1 MTRYTAHATLTEEI
15 ARAVAEV
22 PGVAFLKP
30 GLGGLVRTTLT
41 PDGRWAGS
49 AAQAGVRL
57 TRSGDGGPWRV
68 EIHLVALRHTRT
80 VDVARA
86 ARRAVEER
94 MGDLFPAEA
103 SGARVSVTVTGL
115 V

>member
-15 ARAVAEV
+15 ARAVVEV

-30 GLGGLVRTTLT
+30 GLSGLVRSTLARGERGTGPAT
-41 PDGRWAGS
+41 PS
-49 AAQAGVRL
+49 GVRL
-57 TRSGDGGPWRV
+57 TRSGDGEPWRV
-68 EIHLVALRHTRT
+68 EIHLVALRHSRT

-86 ARRAVEER
+86 TRSAVEER
-94 MGDLFPAEA
+94 MAALFPTEA
-103 SGARVSVTVTGL
+103 AGARVSVTVTGL